1 MDKWIVK
8 IKQLDL
14 KENDILLLTI
24 GFAVFLVLIAS
35 LVFGNLTKQA
45 KTRIKALDSQYQKA
59 YILYKKI
66 KSSNNNKKYFNSNIL
81 LLVQKLQKNSN
92 IKNKIISVSSTEA
105 GNAIELKLR
114 HLNLKELI
122 YVLKNLE
129 GYSNIKLKQYVLR
142 KNFSSNKFLD
152 LNVIVVKTQ

>member
-1 MDKWIVK
+1 MK
-8 IKQLDL
+8 IKQINL
-14 KENDILLLTI
+14 KEGEILLLTI
-24 GFAVFLVLIAS
+24 GTAIFLVLIVS
-35 LVFGNLTKQA
+35 FVFINLTKQA
-45 KTRIKALDSQYQKA
+45 KSRIRALNNQYQKA
-59 YILYKKI
+59 YVLYKKI
-66 KSSNNNKKYFNSNIL
+66 ENSNSNKKYFSNNIL
-81 LLVQKLQKNSN
+81 LLVQRLQKNSD
-92 IKNKIISVSSTEA
+92 IKNKIISVSSTDT

-152 LNVIVVKTQ
+152 LDVVVVKTQ

>member
-8 IKQLDL
+8 IKQLNL